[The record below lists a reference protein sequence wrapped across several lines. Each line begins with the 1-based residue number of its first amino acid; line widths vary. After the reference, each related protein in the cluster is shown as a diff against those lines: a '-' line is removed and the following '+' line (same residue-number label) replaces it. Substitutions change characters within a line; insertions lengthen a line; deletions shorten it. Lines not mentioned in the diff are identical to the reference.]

1 MNIAV
6 PSISSS
12 VQLEAPMEPFD
23 LIEFQQRAKE
33 TTDPKKLFELW
44 EDCCRRYERNE
55 IGRYDWEEMRDVI
68 WPNLQALAS
77 LRRLVNDEPAPVQRK
92 KRKIG

>member
-1 MNIAV
+1 
-6 PSISSS
+6 
-12 VQLEAPMEPFD
+12 MEPFD
-23 LIEFQQRAKE
+23 LIEFQQKARE

-55 IGRYDWEEMRDVI
+55 IGRYELDEMKDVI

-77 LRRLVNDEPAPVQRK
+77 LKRIINEAPADVSRSK
-92 KRKIG
+92 KRKIS

>member
-1 MNIAV
+1 
-6 PSISSS
+6 
-12 VQLEAPMEPFD
+12 MEPFD
-23 LIEFQQRAKE
+23 LIEFQQKARE

-55 IGRYDWEEMRDVI
+55 IGRYELDEMKDVI

-77 LRRLVNDEPAPVQRK
+77 LKRIINETPADVSSRSNK
-92 KRKIG
+92 KRKIS